1 MLFYIYL
8 LLIAVGLI
16 QILGFIYRLVSMK
29 SKPGNYRNKL
39 KYYGISVFIYL
50 ILLLVASLL
59 EMSAYIK
66 WSETFIIIYIIII
79 PILLAVYYWEAIY
92 KKRKDRS
99 KIDS

>member
-1 MLFYIYL
+1 MLFYLYL

-29 SKPGNYRNKL
+29 SKPGYYRNML
-39 KYYGISVFIYL
+39 KYYGFSVFIYL

-59 EMSAYIK
+59 EMSDYIK
-66 WSETFIIIYIIII
+66 WSDTFIIIYIIII

-92 KKRKDRS
+92 KKRKDRG
-99 KIDS
+99 